1 MDKKFYFMAGLPRAG
16 STLLSTLL
24 NQNPRFYS
32 GPSSPVLGAM
42 YALHDNF
49 RGNELYTGYP
59 KPNQVNEIVGSVI
72 RHWYSDVE
80 QEVIFD
86 KNRAWCARVPFIE
99 GYIRQ
104 EAKIIVPVRR
114 LDEIL
119 TSLLTMVHRNT
130 FVEGQPR
137 INFVD
142 EQLVKANIPIS
153 DETRCQYLLA
163 SQGGIVWES
172 LNAVKLGVEEG
183 HGDKFLFV
191 DYNELVED
199 PQRELNDIYEFLGE
213 EPFEHTF
220 DGLSNEHREDD
231 LTTYGLSDMHEVHS
245 KLEKT
250 SSDPSEVLPPSII
263 ELYNNNKQQLE
274 FWDDVNVMKINPNP
288 HAQFQNSS
296 KPPQTKPNT
305 YNLFSQ

>member
-1 MDKKFYFMAGLPRAG
+1 MDKTFYFMGGLPRAG

-24 NQNPRFYS
+24 NQNPRFHS

-42 YALHDNF
+42 FATHDNF
-49 RGNELYTGYP
+49 QNNELYTGYP

-99 GYIRQ
+99 GYIGQ

-114 LDEIL
+114 VDEIL

-142 EQLVKANIPIS
+142 EQLVKANIPIT
-153 DETRCQYLLA
+153 DHNRCEYLLVA
-163 SQGGIVWES
+163 QGGIVYES
-172 LNAVKLGVEEG
+172 LNATKMGVDEG
-183 HGDKFLFV
+183 HSDKFHYV
-191 DYNELVED
+191 DYNDLVTD
-199 PQRELNDIYEFLGE
+199 PQGELNNIYEFLGE

-220 DGLSNEHREDD
+220 DNLSNEHREDD

-250 SSDPSEVLPPSII
+250 SADPSEVLPESII
-263 ELYNNNKQQLE
+263 KLYNDNKKTLE
-274 FWDDVNVMKINPNP
+274 FWNEQVSHPSPSTFKVNTQNPN
-288 HAQFQNSS
+288 QNKNS
-296 KPPQTKPNT
+296 
-305 YNLFSQ
+305 YNLFS

>member
-1 MDKKFYFMAGLPRAG
+1 MSKKFYFMAGLPRAG

-42 YALHDNF
+42 YSVHENF
-49 RGNELYTGYP
+49 LENELYTGYP
-59 KPNQVNEIVGSVI
+59 KPDQVNEIIGSVI
-72 RHWYSDVE
+72 KHWYSDVE
-80 QEVIFD
+80 EEVIFD

-99 GYIRQ
+99 GYIKQ

-114 LDEIL
+114 VDEIL

-153 DETRCQYLLA
+153 DETRCQYLLTMK
-163 SQGGIVWES
+163 GGIVWES
-172 LNAVKLGVEEG
+172 LNATKMGVDEG

-191 DYNELVED
+191 DYNDLVTD
-199 PQRELNDIYEFLGE
+199 PQKELNDIYEFLGE

-220 DGLSNEHREDD
+220 DNLSNEHREDD

-250 SSDPSEVLPPSII
+250 SPDPSEVLPQSILD
-263 ELYNNNKQQLE
+263 LYNHNKKHLE
-274 FWDDVNVMKINPNP
+274 FWNEVETKYPSPSTIPLQP
-288 HAQFQNSS
+288 SSS
-296 KPPQTKPNT
+296 KEKT

>member
-42 YALHDNF
+42 FSLHDNF
-49 RGNELYTGYP
+49 QGNELYTGYP
-59 KPNQVNEIVGSVI
+59 KPQQVNEIVGSVI

-80 QEVIFD
+80 EEVIFD

-99 GYIRQ
+99 GYIGQ
-104 EAKIIVPVRR
+104 QAKIIVPVRR
-114 LDEIL
+114 VDEIL

-142 EQLVKANIPIS
+142 EQLVKANIPIN
-153 DETRCQYLLA
+153 DHNRCEYLLVA
-163 SQGGIVWES
+163 QGGIVYES
-172 LNAVKLGVEEG
+172 LNATKMGVDEG
-183 HGDKFLFV
+183 HSDKFHYV
-191 DYNELVED
+191 DYNDLVTD
-199 PQRELNDIYEFLGE
+199 PQGELNNIYEFLGE

-220 DGLSNEHREDD
+220 DNLSNEHREDD
-231 LTTYGLSDMHEVHS
+231 LTTYGLGDMHEVHS

-250 SSDPSEVLPPSII
+250 SPDPSEVLPESII
-263 ELYNNNKQQLE
+263 KLYNDNKKTLE
-274 FWDDVNVMKINPNP
+274 FWNELKVVSHPSPSTFPIQPP
-288 HAQFQNSS
+288 S
-296 KPPQTKPNT
+296 KEKT
-305 YNLFSQ
+305 YNLFSNK